1 MLRYTDIVLEHFRNP
16 RNVGVI
22 EDPDGYAIEGSP
34 ACGDQIV
41 VYIKVDPNTKVIT
54 DIKFQ
59 SFGCASN
66 IATGSMM
73 TEMVKGKTIEEA
85 LRLTWKDVA
94 DALGGLPPVKLH
106 CSVLAIDGLKAA
118 IRNYLGEKTKGK
130 LSKEEVVNV
139 LSSVLYPSLA
149 VDIVTLKLLNF
160 LKITEKGEVIVELL
174 LGEEDPFKEHIKE
187 EIVEKVSKINGVKK
201 VEVNFVK

>member
-1 MLRYTDIVLEHFRNP
+1 MLRYTDIVLEHFKNP

-85 LRLTWKDVA
+85 LKLTWKDVV

-118 IRNYLGEKTKGK
+118 IRNYLGEKTEGK

-139 LSSVLYPSLA
+139 LSNVLYPSLA

-160 LKITEKGEVIVELL
+160 LKIAEKGKVIIELL

-187 EIVEKVSKINGVKK
+187 EIVEKLSKINGVKE

>member
-1 MLRYTDIVLEHFRNP
+1 MLRYTDIVLEHFKNP

-85 LRLTWKDVA
+85 LKLTWKDVV

-118 IRNYLGEKTKGK
+118 IRNYLGEKTEGK

-139 LSSVLYPSLA
+139 LSNVLYPSLA

-160 LKITEKGEVIVELL
+160 LKITEKGKVIIELL

-187 EIVEKVSKINGVKK
+187 EIVEKLSKINGVKE

>member
-1 MLRYTDIVLEHFRNP
+1 MLRYTDIVLEHFKNP

-85 LRLTWKDVA
+85 LKLTWKDVV

-118 IRNYLGEKTKGK
+118 IRNYLGEKTEGK
-130 LSKEEVVNV
+130 LSKEGVVNV
-139 LSSVLYPSLA
+139 LSNVLYPSLA

-160 LKITEKGEVIVELL
+160 LKITEKGKVIIELL

-187 EIVEKVSKINGVKK
+187 EIVEKLSKINGVKE

>member
-1 MLRYTDIVLEHFRNP
+1 MLRYTDIVLEHFKNP

-59 SFGCASN
+59 SFCCASN
-66 IATGSMM
+66 ITTGSMM

-85 LRLTWKDVA
+85 LKLTWKDVV

-106 CSVLAIDGLKAA
+106 CLVLAIDGLKAA
-118 IRNYLGEKTKGK
+118 IRNYLGEKTEGK

-139 LSSVLYPSLA
+139 LSNVLYPSLA

-160 LKITEKGEVIVELL
+160 LKITEKGKVIIELL

-187 EIVEKVSKINGVKK
+187 EIVEKLSKINGVKE

>member
-1 MLRYTDIVLEHFRNP
+1 MLRYTDIVLEHFKNP

-85 LRLTWKDVA
+85 LKLTWKDVV
-94 DALGGLPPVKLH
+94 DALGGLPPVKLY

-118 IRNYLGEKTKGK
+118 IRNYLGEKTEGK

-139 LSSVLYPSLA
+139 LSNVLYPSLA

-160 LKITEKGEVIVELL
+160 LKITEKGKVIIELL

-187 EIVEKVSKINGVKK
+187 EIVEKLSKINGVKE

>member
-1 MLRYTDIVLEHFRNP
+1 MLRYTDIVLEHFKNP

-22 EDPDGYAIEGSP
+22 EDPDGYAIEGGP

-85 LRLTWKDVA
+85 LKLTWKDVV

-118 IRNYLGEKTKGK
+118 IRNYLGEKTEGK

-139 LSSVLYPSLA
+139 LSNVLYPSLA

-160 LKITEKGEVIVELL
+160 LKITEKGKVIIELL

-187 EIVEKVSKINGVKK
+187 EIVEKLSKINGVKE